1 MGGVRGQVE
10 WGKLVVVI
18 ALLGGAAW
26 YFNRPSATSARLNAK
41 PDTRAPVAKPPPPPP
56 PTPARTRTF
65 ARTPC
70 TYDCSGHQAGYDWA
84 EEHGIDDPDDCGGNS
99 QSFIEGC
106 EEYAEEQA
114 PSSAIEDDEQVEE
127 SEDDGE

>member
-1 MGGVRGQVE
+1 MGGARGQVE
-10 WGKLVVVI
+10 LGKLVVVV

-26 YFNRPSATSARLNAK
+26 YLNRPAATPRLNTK
-41 PDTRAPVAKPPPPPP
+41 PAAARAPVAPSARAPSR
-56 PTPARTRTF
+56 PAPVQRKTF
-65 ARTPC
+65 RSPC

-84 EEHGIDDPDDCGGNS
+84 EQHDIDDPDDCNGNS

-114 PSSAIEDDEQVEE
+114 PSVEE
-127 SEDDGE
+127 DEADQEVADETE